1 MFTNEFEVKCGGAK
15 QTNAK
20 RMNEL
25 GRAVRSGNV
34 DCMDELFEL
43 ARSYAIFLAKK
54 SGANQDNAEDIA
66 QDAMLELFKNI
77 NKVETVSAWLR
88 TVVFNKAADAFHKEL
103 LPHEMYELDAPLDN
117 GKGDSDP
124 MLKSEVIADLRSS
137 EYSEVHLTRCAVQ
150 QILALMPKRQQEVLY
165 LRGIMHYEHEVIA
178 GMLGISCSAARGS
191 FSKGQKN
198 FRKEFSSRYD
208 LNLFGLKS
216 AYELGAA

>member
-15 QTNAK
+15 QTKAN
-20 RMNEL
+20 RMDEL

-43 ARSYAIFLAKK
+43 ASSFAISIARRKV
-54 SGANQDNAEDIA
+54 SRQEDAEDIA
-66 QDAMLELFKNI
+66 QEAMLQLFKDI
-77 NKVETVSAWLR
+77 NKVDTISKWLNRVVSTKAANA
-88 TVVFNKAADAFHKEL
+88 FNKEKS
-103 LPHEMYELDAPLDN
+103 PYKMCSLDAQLNNSTD
-117 GKGDSDP
+117 DS
-124 MLKSEVIADLRSS
+124 LLLSEVIVDLQSS
-137 EYSEVHLTRCAVQ
+137 EFSEVYLTRYAVQ

-165 LRGIMHYEHEVIA
+165 LRFIKLYEHDDIA
-178 GMLGISCSAARGS
+178 GMLGISSSAVRGS

>member
-34 DCMDELFEL
+34 DCMNELFEL

-54 SGANQDNAEDIA
+54 NGANQDNAEDIA
-66 QDAMLELFKNI
+66 QEAMLALFENI

-137 EYSEVHLTRCAVQ
+137 EFSEVYLDRYAVQ
-150 QILALMPKRQQEVLY
+150 QILAIMPDQQKKVLY
-165 LRGIMHYEHEVIA
+165 LQGIMRYSQDEIA
-178 GMLGISCSAARGS
+178 GMLGISRSAVAG
-191 FSKGQKN
+191 N
-198 FRKEFSSRYD
+198 FRKGKANFHREFTARFD
-208 LNLFGLKS
+208 LALFGYKS
-216 AYELGAA
+216 AYELEAA